1 MVAKKGGCGFKLE
14 DIAGQLEASEETRP
28 ARQTGTVGDSGL
40 RNPYPRHRTWALDPL
55 SWGSPLEHGAGIG
68 LTPLYRRKSTV
79 VEMLRA
85 GPGGT
90 PEA

>member
-1 MVAKKGGCGFKLE
+1 MAKTGGCGFKLE
-14 DIAGQLEASEETRP
+14 DIVGQLEASEETQP
-28 ARQTGTVGDSGL
+28 APQTGTFGDSGR
-40 RNPYPRHRTWALDPL
+40 RNPYPRHRTSALDPL

-68 LTPLYRRKSTV
+68 LTPLYRRESTV
-79 VEMLRA
+79 VETLRA